1 MAAARANVVRE
12 GQGTAPTLRP
22 RWSLESFEQILR
34 ISIGNRKNRD
44 AREGFHVLQSQTL
57 CVFGGSY
64 VRCEGIAGMDRQ
76 ILRDWVRRFNDE
88 GPEGLVNRRAP
99 GNPRRLTAEQ
109 EAQLAHLVRAGP
121 GEAGLAHLARWRC
134 ADVKALIH
142 ERWGVA
148 YHERTIGK
156 LLERLGFAHITTR
169 PRHYRQDPEAMET
182 FKKTSPPPSRR
193 SAPNSRPARP

>member
-1 MAAARANVVRE
+1 MPGLELRDDFDAAQLRGLAARTGDAHQARRLLAIAAAYDGLSRAE
-12 GQGTAPTLRP
+12 A
-22 RWSLESFEQILR
+22 
-34 ISIGNRKNRD
+34 
-44 AREGFHVLQSQTL
+44 AM
-57 CVFGGSY
+57 
-64 VRCEGIAGMDRQ
+64 IAGMDRQ

-99 GNPRRLTAEQ
+99 GNARRLTAEQ

-134 ADVKALIH
+134 ADLKALIH

-156 LLERLGFAHITTR
+156 LLDRLGFSHITTR

-193 SAPNSRPARP
+193 SALNSRPGRP